1 MWFEKVERTLRDWYR
16 ADQATFIL
24 AAALTPLAVA
34 ALVVGI
40 LVWNPWLPI
49 FAFLVIPV
57 WGARASRGKS
67 K

>member
-1 MWFEKVERTLRDWYR
+1 VWFETLERTLRDWYR
-16 ADQATFIL
+16 ADQSTFIL
-24 AAALTPLAVA
+24 AAALTPLAAA

-40 LVWNPWLPI
+40 LMWNPWLLI

-57 WGARASRGKS
+57 WAWASRSKS